1 MNRVEILRKVL
12 SLVDKGAF
20 QRSVREELTPALRKF
35 RPKSFERLRGIF
47 PMEEEDM
54 IRGVR
59 GSWNP
64 LTEGASNITLRPV
77 EPGLGEGG
85 NASTKTVLHELWHEK
100 QARNPEFKKDIKEGE
115 VSKVFEQDKPGLSYP
130 DYTGIR
136 TSMHNPAEM
145 SAETLARHMLAPET
159 LSRLPEAVRKK
170 VPQWFEKYRS
180 VIAPVAGVGAA
191 SAISFVDPSESQAAI
206 GMETAKGISKAAKS
220 SLVKNWEPD
229 IDVMK
234 LLKGSI
240 FKNKVI
246 ASVYRPPSLKEKV
259 EAITKE
265 MEEYSPSHSLYKK
278 LNEQKKS
285 LEAAYEKDY
294 MGGEKRVITF
304 EDNSYIT
311 MDKDDLKTIITR
323 KGLENYME
331 GTEVIKGYEA
341 SLPSEKGKMA
351 LRSVQMRNW
360 YKDSYNSIEEARE
373 FRKKNARHQMDL
385 FGEMLTPV
393 ETIEFDGKF
402 FNVPEP
408 YIKHLKDFKAK
419 AKADLPNLVNLY
431 RGRIPRS
438 TIETLRQAETLK
450 FFGNKEATFIPKIT
464 YRSKRDWSNVPE
476 GLEAL

>member
-1 MNRVEILRKVL
+1 
-12 SLVDKGAF
+12 
-20 QRSVREELTPALRKF
+20 
-35 RPKSFERLRGIF
+35 
-47 PMEEEDM
+47 
-54 IRGVR
+54 
-59 GSWNP
+59 
-64 LTEGASNITLRPV
+64 
-77 EPGLGEGG
+77 
-85 NASTKTVLHELWHEK
+85 
-100 QARNPEFKKDIKEGE
+100 
-115 VSKVFEQDKPGLSYP
+115 
-130 DYTGIR
+130 
-136 TSMHNPAEM
+136 
-145 SAETLARHMLAPET
+145 
-159 LSRLPEAVRKK
+159 
-170 VPQWFEKYRS
+170 
-180 VIAPVAGVGAA
+180 
-191 SAISFVDPSESQAAI
+191 
-206 GMETAKGISKAAKS
+206 
-220 SLVKNWEPD
+220 
-229 IDVMK
+229 
-234 LLKGSI
+234 
-240 FKNKVI
+240 
-246 ASVYRPPSLKEKV
+246 
-259 EAITKE
+259 
-265 MEEYSPSHSLYKK
+265 
-278 LNEQKKS
+278 
-285 LEAAYEKDY
+285 
-294 MGGEKRVITF
+294 
-304 EDNSYIT
+304 